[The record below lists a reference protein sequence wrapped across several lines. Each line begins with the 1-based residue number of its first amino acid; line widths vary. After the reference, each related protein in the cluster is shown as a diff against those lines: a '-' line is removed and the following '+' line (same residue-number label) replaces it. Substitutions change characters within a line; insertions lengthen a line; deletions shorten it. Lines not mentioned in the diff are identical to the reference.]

1 MALTVIIPMPMNP
14 RTPLSPE
21 SLSLPP
27 RRMRWVVFFART
39 LLWLVVSF
47 WVLFGA
53 SWGLLH
59 GWIVPR
65 IAEFRPRLETEASK
79 VLGMPVRIG
88 QITARSEGMIPSF
101 ELRDVVLLDPAGR
114 EALRLP
120 RLLAALSPSSLWGMG
135 FEQLFIDQP
144 DLEIRRTSSG
154 RIYVGGLDM
163 SQSRSDSN
171 AAANWVF
178 SQTEFS
184 IKGGTIRWVDEL
196 RGAPPLALTQ
206 VEAVI
211 RNSRRRHAMRVDAT
225 PPAEWGDRFSLRG
238 IFRQPLLHG
247 DAGLWADW
255 SGQLYA
261 EFGRVDVSRI
271 NQYVSLDSLGMAVT
285 AGSGSL
291 RAWADVD
298 RGQIIGGTADVAL
311 AGVNAQLGKALKPL
325 ALTSMAGRFGGR
337 QLATGFEF
345 NTAALSF
352 DTPEGLRWPGGN
364 LSIVHTDAIGAALQH
379 TEVKAD
385 RLDLAAL
392 AEIATRLPL
401 SAQTRAQIE
410 SYAPKGLVEA
420 VDARWQG
427 PSDEPV
433 SFSARGRVSGL
444 ELAALPSQGAMVGSA
459 ANQNLRPAPGRPG
472 LSGATVEFD
481 VANTGGKATVKIVKG
496 ALALPG
502 IFEDPRMPM
511 DQLSMD
517 TQWTLADGKIET
529 QLRNI
534 RFSNADAEGVAQAS
548 WNSAPAAPSATQGKS
563 AATPQLY
570 AGSLGMLDLQGTL
583 SRGDGARVHRYLPL
597 VLPDR
602 VRHYVRDAVL
612 RGDLSDVKFK
622 VKGAVDEIPYT
633 GSSQGDFKI
642 SARVKNGSFAY
653 VPKSVQPA
661 GAVLWPALTDLN
673 GELLFNRAT
682 LEVNGAT
689 GKVQGLSGLQ
699 LVKVD
704 ARIPDLLHSATVD
717 VVAAMKGPV
726 NDVLSFVNTS
736 PIGALTGQVLE
747 KAVASGAGDYAL
759 RLNLPLHTIEKT
771 RVQGTVTLTGNDVQI
786 TPASPLL
793 ARAKGVVTF
802 SESGFNVVA
811 AQARFLGGDIRFEG
825 GMRSAARTATPGS
838 ELDAS
843 VVFKAQGNVTAE
855 GLRQAK
861 DLGFASRL
869 AQNASGGAAYSAT
882 LGFRRGVAEVTIA
895 SNFQGMALSLPA
907 PLGKTAD
914 AVLPVRFEDTLVRES
929 MAPGQKLQDQLS
941 LSVGNLASLV
951 YVRDISGADARVV
964 RGSIGVGLE
973 AGESA
978 PIPESG
984 VAANINLASVDI
996 DAWGKVLSAATG
1008 SAGPSISSFPAA
1020 TPGGTSVGAGVD
1032 SVAMSYLP
1040 TRMAI
1045 RARQLQ
1051 VEGRKLNRVVVGATR
1066 DGLNWRANIDAEEL
1080 NGYVEFRQS
1089 GGGSAGLGSGR
1100 VFARLSRLNLGQN
1113 TASEVEN
1120 ILDQQPASIP
1130 ALDIVVEDLELRG
1143 RKLGRIEIDAVNRG
1157 SLAVLR
1163 DGGVREWRLNKFNVI
1178 LPEAVLTA
1186 TGNWAAVNQQVSL
1199 PASASASGV
1208 ARVQAALPE
1217 RRRTVMNFKLDIA
1230 DSGELLKRFGMKDVI
1245 RRGKGKMEGQV
1256 AWAGSPLS
1264 PDYPSMS
1271 GQFNVNIESGQF
1283 LKADPGI
1290 AKLLGVLSLQSL
1302 PRRLTLDFRDVFSEG
1317 FAFDFVRGDVAIAQG
1332 LASTNNLQMKGV
1344 NAAVLMDGSADIA
1357 RETQDIKVVVVPE
1370 INAGTASLIATV
1382 INPAI
1387 GLGTFLAQYFLR
1399 LPLMKAATQEFH
1411 IDGSWADPK
1420 ITKIT
1425 KGGKNP

>member
-1 MALTVIIPMPMNP
+1 
-14 RTPLSPE
+14 
-21 SLSLPP
+21 
-27 RRMRWVVFFART
+27 MRWLAMFART
-39 LLWLVVSF
+39 LLWLAVVF
-47 WVLFGA
+47 WLLFGA

-65 IAEFRPRLETEASK
+65 IGDFRPRLETEASK
-79 VLGMPVRIG
+79 ALGMPVRIG

-101 ELRDVVLLDPAGR
+101 ELRDVVFLDPAGR

-144 DLEIRRTSSG
+144 DLEIRRDTSG
-154 RIYVGGLDM
+154 KIYVGGLDL

-171 AAANWVF
+171 AAANWFF

-206 VEAVI
+206 VDAVI
-211 RNSRRRHAMRVDAT
+211 RNTRRRHDMRLDAT
-225 PPAEWGDRFSLRG
+225 PPAGWGDRFSLRG
-238 IFRQPLLHG
+238 IFRQPLLRG

-271 NQYVSLDSLGMAVT
+271 NQYASLDSLGMAVT
-285 AGSGSL
+285 SGSGSL
-291 RAWADVD
+291 RAWADVE
-298 RGQIIGGTADVAL
+298 RGRVTGGTADVAL
-311 AGVNAQLGKALKPL
+311 AGVNAQLGNALKPL
-325 ALTSMAGRFGGR
+325 ALASLAGRFGGR
-337 QLATGFEF
+337 QSATGFAF
-345 NTAALSF
+345 NTTALSF

-364 LSIVHTDAIGAALQH
+364 LSVVHTDAAAAVLQH
-379 TEVKAD
+379 TELKAD
-385 RLDLAAL
+385 RLDLAVL
-392 AEIATRLPL
+392 AQIATRLPL

-410 SYAPKGLVEA
+410 SFAPKGLVEV

-427 PSDEPV
+427 SSDEPV

-444 ELAALPSQGAMVGSA
+444 ELVALPSQGAMVGSA

-472 LSGATVEFD
+472 LSGATVDFD
-481 VANTGGKATVKIVKG
+481 VTNTGGKATVKIVNG

-502 IFEDPRMPM
+502 IFEDPRIPM

-517 TQWTLADGKIET
+517 TQWQHADGKFET

-534 RFSNADAEGVAQAS
+534 RFSSADAEGAAQAS
-548 WNSAPAAPSATQGKS
+548 WSAAPTAASAAQGKL
-563 AATPQLY
+563 AVAPRLHD
-570 AGSLGMLDLQGTL
+570 GSLGVLDLQGTL
-583 SRGDGARVHRYLPL
+583 SRGAGTRVHRYLPL

-612 RGDLSDVKFK
+612 RGDLSEVKFK
-622 VKGAVDEIPYT
+622 VKGAVDEIPYS

-642 SARVKNGSFAY
+642 SARVKNGLFAY

-661 GAVLWPALTDLN
+661 GAVPWPALTDLN
-673 GELLFNRAT
+673 GELVFNRAS
-682 LEVNGAT
+682 LEVNGAS

-717 VVAAMKGPV
+717 VVAAIKGPV
-726 NDVLSFVNTS
+726 GDALDFVNTS

-747 KAVASGAGDYAL
+747 KTVATGAGDYAL
-759 RLNLPLHTIEKT
+759 RLNLPLYAIEKT
-771 RVQGTVTLTGNDVQI
+771 RVQGTVTLPGNDVQI

-825 GMRSAARTATPGS
+825 GMRTAVRAATPGS

-882 LGFRRGVAEVTIA
+882 LGFRRGVAEVMVA

-914 AVLPVRFEDTLVRES
+914 AVLPVRFEDMLVRES

-941 LSVGNLASLV
+941 LSVGNLAALV
-951 YVRDISGADARVV
+951 YVRDISGPQARVL

-978 PIPESG
+978 PVPDSG
-984 VAANINLASVDI
+984 VAANINLDSVDI
-996 DAWGKVLSAATG
+996 DAWEKVLSASTSSSGPGTASVPAAAPG
-1008 SAGPSISSFPAA
+1008 RISAG
-1020 TPGGTSVGAGVD
+1020 AGID
-1032 SVAMSYLP
+1032 SVAMGYLP

-1080 NGYVEFRQS
+1080 NGYIEFRQA
-1089 GGGSAGLGSGR
+1089 GGGSAGLGGGR

-1120 ILDQQPASIP
+1120 MLDQQPASIP

-1143 RKLGRIEIDAVNRG
+1143 RKLGRVEIDAVNRG
-1157 SLAVLR
+1157 TVAALR
-1163 DGGVREWRLNKFNVI
+1163 DGGAREWRLNKFNVI

-1186 TGNWAAVNQQVSL
+1186 TGNWAAINQPV
-1199 PASASASGV
+1199 PAL
-1208 ARVQAALPE
+1208 AAPPE

-1256 AWAGSPLS
+1256 AWTGSPLS
-1264 PDYPSMS
+1264 PDYPSMG

-1317 FAFDFVRGDVAIAQG
+1317 FAFDFVRGDVTIAQG

-1344 NAAVLMDGSADIA
+1344 NAAVLMEGSADIA
-1357 RETQDIKVVVVPE
+1357 KETQDIKVVVVPE

-1399 LPLMKAATQEFH
+1399 RPLIQAATQELH

-1420 ITKIT
+1420 ITKIVQDR
-1425 KGGKNP
+1425 KNP